1 MTTAKSSLSAALPP
15 WALLVT
21 AVLSVQIGAA
31 VAKQLFDTAGPQ
43 GVVFL
48 RTLLA
53 ALLFLLLWRPTLRGL
68 TRRGYAYI
76 AAYGLNIALMMLVF
90 YASINRIPL
99 GVSVAISFI
108 GPLGIAVVG
117 SRRRADLLWAGLAAA
132 GVLLLSPLAAEN
144 LDPLGVLLA
153 FGSAAAWAC
162 YILLTSRINRYFNGK
177 LSVSLTFSM
186 CVAALVALP
195 FGGQGALAAL
205 ANPALLLLSLVVAA
219 LSSAIPF
226 ALEFV
231 AMRRMSPRAFGLLL
245 ALEPVVAALVGLLL
259 LSEALSAQEA
269 LGIALVTVA
278 AAATARA
285 A

>member
-1 MTTAKSSLSAALPP
+1 MTTATSSRFAALPP
-15 WALLVT
+15 WVLLVT

-31 VAKQLFDTAGPQ
+31 VAKQLFNTTGPQ

-53 ALLFLLLWRPTLRGL
+53 AILFLLLWRPTLRGL
-68 TRRGYAYI
+68 TRGGYAYI
-76 AAYGLNIALMMLVF
+76 VAYGVNIALMMLVF
-90 YASINRIPL
+90 YASIDRIPL

-117 SRRRADLLWAGLAAA
+117 SRRRIDLLWAGLAAV
-132 GVLLLSPLAAEN
+132 GVLLLTPLAADS

-153 FGSAAAWAC
+153 FGSAASWAC
-162 YILLTSRINRYFNGK
+162 YILLTSRVNRYFDGQINT
-177 LSVSLTFSM
+177 SLTFSM
-186 CVAALVALP
+186 LVAALVALP

-205 ANPALLLLSLVVAA
+205 ANPGLLLLSLVVAA

-259 LSEALSAQEA
+259 LSEALSTQEA
-269 LGIALVTVA
+269 LGVVLVTIA
-278 AAATARA
+278 AVATARGE
-285 A
+285 